1 MVTTRMGNKLTM
13 KLGFSLPNNQG
24 MTHVN
29 DLVTLA
35 VEAESLGY
43 HSVWVSEHL
52 FHATYVAN
60 RLGDAPYHEALTILT
75 AVAGA
80 TSKVRLGT
88 SVLVLPWH
96 HPVQL
101 AKRVASLD
109 DYSGGRVSLGVGVA
123 QTEDEFEN
131 LGVPFTHRG
140 RIADEML
147 MAMKILWTEKDPK
160 FNGKYFNFDGL
171 QFEPKPIQKPYP
183 PLLIGG
189 TSRRAIERVV
199 EHGDGWHALSQSPQ
213 DIAPVV
219 NELRQRRS
227 DTIDVSVRSMTT
239 IMDRSW
245 DRPVEERVTM
255 KGTLEELTA
264 MLQAYEHAGVDEV
277 VLDGHS
283 RDVETNRHIL
293 RSFAELN
300 G

>member
-1 MVTTRMGNKLTM
+1 M

-24 MTHVN
+24 MPHVN

-35 VEAESLGY
+35 IEAESLGY

-52 FHATYVAN
+52 FHATYVAS

-109 DYSGGRVSLGVGVA
+109 DYSEGRVSLGVGVA

-131 LGVPFTHRG
+131 LGVPFSHRG

-147 MAMKILWTEKDPK
+147 TAMKILWTEKYPK
-160 FNGKYFNFDGL
+160 FYGKYFNFNDL
-171 QFEPKPIQKPYP
+171 QFEPKPIQKPHP

-189 TSRRAIERVV
+189 ASRRAIERVV

-213 DIAPVV
+213 DIAPIV
-219 NELRQRRS
+219 NELRQQRP
-227 DTIDVSVRSMTT
+227 DKIDVSVRSMTT

-264 MLQAYEHAGVDEV
+264 MLQAYEDAGVDEV
-277 VLDGHS
+277 VLDSHS
-283 RDVETNRHIL
+283 GDLEMNRHIL
-293 RSFAELN
+293 RSFAALN

>member
-1 MVTTRMGNKLTM
+1 M

-24 MTHVN
+24 IAHVN
-29 DLVTLA
+29 DLVALA

-52 FHATYVAN
+52 FHATYVAS

-131 LGVPFTHRG
+131 LGVPFTDRG

-147 MAMKILWTEKDPK
+147 TAMKILWTENYPK
-160 FNGKYFNFDGL
+160 FNGKYFNFNDL

-189 TSRRAIERVV
+189 GSRRAIDRVLA
-199 EHGDGWHALSQSPQ
+199 HGDGWHALSQSPR

-219 NELRQRRS
+219 NELRQRRG

-264 MLQAYEHAGVDEV
+264 MLQAYADAGVDEV
-277 VLDGHS
+277 VLDSHS
-283 RDVETNRHIL
+283 RDIETNRHIL
-293 RSFAELN
+293 QSFAELN

>member
-1 MVTTRMGNKLTM
+1 MGNKSTM

-24 MTHVN
+24 MPHVN

-35 VEAESLGY
+35 IEAESLGY

-52 FHATYVAN
+52 FHATYVAS

-101 AKRVASLD
+101 AKRIASLD
-109 DYSGGRVSLGVGVA
+109 DYSEGRVSLGVGVA

-131 LGVPFTHRG
+131 LGVPFSHRG

-147 MAMKILWTEKDPK
+147 TAMKILWTEKYPK
-160 FNGKYFNFDGL
+160 FYGKYFNFNDL
-171 QFEPKPIQKPYP
+171 QFEPKPIQKPHP

-189 TSRRAIERVV
+189 TSRRAIERVL
-199 EHGDGWHALSQSPQ
+199 EYGDGWHALSQSPQ

-219 NELRQRRS
+219 NELRQQRP

-264 MLQAYEHAGVDEV
+264 MLQAYEDAGVDEV
-277 VLDGHS
+277 VLDSHS
-283 RDVETNRHIL
+283 GDLEMNRHIL
-293 RSFAELN
+293 RSFAALN

>member
-1 MVTTRMGNKLTM
+1 M

-24 MTHVN
+24 MPHVN

-35 VEAESLGY
+35 IEAESLGY

-52 FHATYVAN
+52 FHATYVAS

-101 AKRVASLD
+101 AKRIASLD
-109 DYSGGRVSLGVGVA
+109 DYSEGRVSLGVGVA

-131 LGVPFTHRG
+131 LGVPFSRRG

-147 MAMKILWTEKDPK
+147 TAMKILWTEKYPK
-160 FNGKYFNFDGL
+160 FYGKFFNFNDL

-189 TSRRAIERVV
+189 ASRRAIERVV

-219 NELRQRRS
+219 NELRQQRP

-264 MLQAYEHAGVDEV
+264 MLQAYEDAGVDEV
-277 VLDGHS
+277 VLDSHS
-283 RDVETNRHIL
+283 GDLEMNRHIL
-293 RSFAELN
+293 RSFAALN

>member
-1 MVTTRMGNKLTM
+1 MVTTHMGNKSTM

-24 MTHVN
+24 IAHVN

-52 FHATYVAN
+52 FHATYVAS

-131 LGVPFTHRG
+131 LGVSFTHRG

-147 MAMKILWTEKDPK
+147 TAMKILWTEKYPI
-160 FNGKYFNFDGL
+160 FNGKYFNFNDL
-171 QFEPKPIQKPYP
+171 QFEPKPVQKPYP

-255 KGTLEELTA
+255 KGTLEELAA

-277 VLDGHS
+277 VLDSHS

-293 RSFAELN
+293 RSFADLN

>member
-1 MVTTRMGNKLTM
+1 M

-24 MTHVN
+24 MPHVN

-35 VEAESLGY
+35 IEAESLGY

-52 FHATYVAN
+52 FHATYVAS

-101 AKRVASLD
+101 AKRIASLD
-109 DYSGGRVSLGVGVA
+109 DYSEGRVSLGVGVA

-131 LGVPFTHRG
+131 LGVPFSHRG

-147 MAMKILWTEKDPK
+147 TAMKILWTEKYPEFD
-160 FNGKYFNFDGL
+160 GKYFNFNDL
-171 QFEPKPIQKPYP
+171 QFEPKPIQKPHP

-189 TSRRAIERVV
+189 ASRRAIERVV

-219 NELRQRRS
+219 NELRQQRP
-227 DTIDVSVRSMTT
+227 DKIDVSVRSMTT
-239 IMDRSW
+239 IVDRSW

-264 MLQAYEHAGVDEV
+264 MLQAYEDAGVDEV
-277 VLDGHS
+277 VLDSHS
-283 RDVETNRHIL
+283 GDLEMNRHIL
-293 RSFAELN
+293 RSFAALN

>member
-1 MVTTRMGNKLTM
+1 M

-24 MTHVN
+24 IAHVN

-52 FHATYVAN
+52 FHATYVAS

-109 DYSGGRVSLGVGVA
+109 DYSAGRVSLGVGVA

-131 LGVPFTHRG
+131 LGVSFTHRG

-147 MAMKILWTEKDPK
+147 TAMKILWTEKYPI
-160 FNGKYFNFDGL
+160 FNGKYFNFNDL
-171 QFEPKPIQKPYP
+171 QFEPKPVQKPYP

-199 EHGDGWHALSQSPQ
+199 EHGDGWHTLSQSPQ

-255 KGTLEELTA
+255 KGTLEELAA

-277 VLDGHS
+277 VLDSHS

-293 RSFAELN
+293 RSFADLN

>member
-1 MVTTRMGNKLTM
+1 M

-24 MTHVN
+24 VAHVN

-35 VEAESLGY
+35 IEAESLGY

-109 DYSGGRVSLGVGVA
+109 DYSEGRVSLGVGVA

-283 RDVETNRHIL
+283 RDVETNRHML

>member
-1 MVTTRMGNKLTM
+1 M

-24 MTHVN
+24 VAHVN

-35 VEAESLGY
+35 IEAESLGY

-75 AVAGA
+75 AVAGS

>member
-1 MVTTRMGNKLTM
+1 M

-24 MTHVN
+24 VAHVN

-35 VEAESLGY
+35 IEAESLGY

-147 MAMKILWTEKDPK
+147 TAMKILWTEKDPK

-277 VLDGHS
+277 VLDSHS
-283 RDVETNRHIL
+283 RDVETNRHML

>member
-1 MVTTRMGNKLTM
+1 M

-24 MTHVN
+24 IAHVN

-52 FHATYVAN
+52 FHATYVAS

-131 LGVPFTHRG
+131 LGVSFTHGG

-147 MAMKILWTEKDPK
+147 TAMKILWTEKYPM
-160 FNGKYFNFDGL
+160 FNGKYFNFNDL
-171 QFEPKPIQKPYP
+171 QFEPKPVQKPYP

-199 EHGDGWHALSQSPQ
+199 AHGDGWHALSQSPQ

-255 KGTLEELTA
+255 KGTLEELAA

-277 VLDGHS
+277 VLDSHS

-293 RSFAELN
+293 RSFADLN

>member
-1 MVTTRMGNKLTM
+1 M

-24 MTHVN
+24 IAHVN

-52 FHATYVAN
+52 FHATYVAS

-131 LGVPFTHRG
+131 LGVSFTHRG

-147 MAMKILWTEKDPK
+147 TAMKILWTEKYPI
-160 FNGKYFNFDGL
+160 FNGKYFNFNDL
-171 QFEPKPIQKPYP
+171 QFEPKPVQKPYP

-255 KGTLEELTA
+255 KGTLEELAA

-277 VLDGHS
+277 VLDSHS
-283 RDVETNRHIL
+283 RDVEGNRHIL
-293 RSFAELN
+293 RSFADLN

>member
-1 MVTTRMGNKLTM
+1 M

-24 MTHVN
+24 VAHVN

-35 VEAESLGY
+35 IEAESLGY

>member
-1 MVTTRMGNKLTM
+1 M

-24 MTHVN
+24 MPHVN

-35 VEAESLGY
+35 IEAESLGY

-52 FHATYVAN
+52 FHATYVAS

-101 AKRVASLD
+101 AKRIASLD
-109 DYSGGRVSLGVGVA
+109 DYSEGRVSLGVGVA

-131 LGVPFTHRG
+131 LGVPFSHRG

-147 MAMKILWTEKDPK
+147 TAMKILWTEKYPK
-160 FNGKYFNFDGL
+160 FDGKFFNFNDL
-171 QFEPKPIQKPYP
+171 QFEPKPIQKPHP

-213 DIAPVV
+213 DIAPIV
-219 NELRQRRS
+219 NELRRQRP

-264 MLQAYEHAGVDEV
+264 MLQAYEDAGVDEV
-277 VLDGHS
+277 VLDSHS
-283 RDVETNRHIL
+283 GDLETNKHIL
-293 RSFAELN
+293 RSFAALN

>member
-1 MVTTRMGNKLTM
+1 MVTTHMGNKSTM

-24 MTHVN
+24 IAHVN

-52 FHATYVAN
+52 FHATYVAS

-131 LGVPFTHRG
+131 LGVSFTHRG

-147 MAMKILWTEKDPK
+147 TAMKILWTEKYPI
-160 FNGKYFNFDGL
+160 FNGKYFNFNDL
-171 QFEPKPIQKPYP
+171 QFEPKPVQKPYP

-213 DIAPVV
+213 DMAPVV

-255 KGTLEELTA
+255 KGTLEELAA

-277 VLDGHS
+277 VLDSHS
-283 RDVETNRHIL
+283 RDVEANRHIL
-293 RSFAELN
+293 RSFADLN

>member
-1 MVTTRMGNKLTM
+1 M

-24 MTHVN
+24 VAHVN

-35 VEAESLGY
+35 IEAESLGY

-283 RDVETNRHIL
+283 RDVETNRHML

>member
-1 MVTTRMGNKLTM
+1 MVTTRMGNKSTM

-24 MTHVN
+24 VAHVN

-35 VEAESLGY
+35 IEAESLGY

-147 MAMKILWTEKDPK
+147 TAMKILWTEKDPK

-189 TSRRAIERVV
+189 ASRRAIERVV

>member
-1 MVTTRMGNKLTM
+1 M

-24 MTHVN
+24 MVHVN

-52 FHATYVAN
+52 FHATYVAS

-147 MAMKILWTEKDPK
+147 TAMKILWTEKHPK
-160 FNGKYFNFDGL
+160 YDGKYFNFNNL
-171 QFEPKPIQKPYP
+171 QFEPKPIQKPHP

-189 TSRRAIERVV
+189 GSRRAIERVV
-199 EHGDGWHALSQSPQ
+199 AHGDGWHALSQSPQ

-245 DRPVEERVTM
+245 DRPVEERGTM
-255 KGTLEELTA
+255 KGTLEELVA

-277 VLDGHS
+277 VLDSHS
-283 RDVETNRHIL
+283 RDVEGNRHIL

>member
-1 MVTTRMGNKLTM
+1 MVTTHMGNKSTM

-24 MTHVN
+24 IAHVN

-52 FHATYVAN
+52 FHATYVAS

-131 LGVPFTHRG
+131 LGVSFTHRG

-147 MAMKILWTEKDPK
+147 TAMKILWTEKYPM
-160 FNGKYFNFDGL
+160 FNGKYFNFNDL
-171 QFEPKPIQKPYP
+171 QFEPKPVQKPYP

-255 KGTLEELTA
+255 KGTLEELAA

-277 VLDGHS
+277 VLDSHS

-293 RSFAELN
+293 RSFADLN

>member
-1 MVTTRMGNKLTM
+1 M

-24 MTHVN
+24 MAHVN

-52 FHATYVAN
+52 FHATYVAS

-147 MAMKILWTEKDPK
+147 TAMKILWTEKHPE
-160 FNGKYFNFDGL
+160 FNGKYFNFNDL
-171 QFEPKPIQKPYP
+171 QFEPKPVQKPYP

-227 DTIDVSVRSMTT
+227 DTINVSVRSMTT

-255 KGTLEELTA
+255 KGTLEELAA

-277 VLDGHS
+277 VLDSHS
-283 RDVETNRHIL
+283 RNVEANRHIL

>member
-1 MVTTRMGNKLTM
+1 MVTTRMGNKSTM

-24 MTHVN
+24 VAHVN

-35 VEAESLGY
+35 IEAESLGY

-147 MAMKILWTEKDPK
+147 TAMKILWTEKYPI
-160 FNGKYFNFDGL
+160 FNGKYFNFNDL
-171 QFEPKPIQKPYP
+171 QFEPKPVQKPYP

-189 TSRRAIERVV
+189 ASRRAIERVV

-255 KGTLEELTA
+255 RGTLEELTA

-277 VLDGHS
+277 VLDSHS
-283 RDVETNRHIL
+283 RDVETNRHML

>member
-24 MTHVN
+24 IAHVN

-35 VEAESLGY
+35 VAAESLGY

-189 TSRRAIERVV
+189 ASRRAVERVV

>member
-1 MVTTRMGNKLTM
+1 MN
-13 KLGFSLPNNQG
+13 LGFSLPNNQG
-24 MTHVN
+24 MPHVN

-35 VEAESLGY
+35 IEAESLGY

-52 FHATYVAN
+52 FHATYVAS

-109 DYSGGRVSLGVGVA
+109 DYSEGRVSLGVGVA

-131 LGVPFTHRG
+131 LGVPFSHRG

-147 MAMKILWTEKDPK
+147 TAMKILWTEKYPK
-160 FNGKYFNFDGL
+160 FYGKYFNFNDL
-171 QFEPKPIQKPYP
+171 QFEPKPIQKPHP

-189 TSRRAIERVV
+189 ASRRAIERVV

-213 DIAPVV
+213 DIAPIV
-219 NELRQRRS
+219 NELKQQRP

-264 MLQAYEHAGVDEV
+264 MLQAYEDAGVDEV
-277 VLDGHS
+277 VLDSHS
-283 RDVETNRHIL
+283 GDLEMNRHIL
-293 RSFAELN
+293 RSFAALN

>member
-1 MVTTRMGNKLTM
+1 M

-24 MTHVN
+24 VAHVN

-35 VEAESLGY
+35 IEAESLGY

-147 MAMKILWTEKDPK
+147 TAMKILWTEKDPK

-255 KGTLEELTA
+255 RGTLEELTA

-277 VLDGHS
+277 VLDSHS
-283 RDVETNRHIL
+283 RDVETNRHML

>member
-1 MVTTRMGNKLTM
+1 MVTTRMGNKSTM

-24 MTHVN
+24 VAHVN

-35 VEAESLGY
+35 IEAESLGY

-75 AVAGA
+75 AVAGS

-147 MAMKILWTEKDPK
+147 TAMKILWTEKDPK
-160 FNGKYFNFDGL
+160 FNGKYFNFNGL
-171 QFEPKPIQKPYP
+171 QF
-183 PLLIGG
+183 
-189 TSRRAIERVV
+189 
-199 EHGDGWHALSQSPQ
+199 
-213 DIAPVV
+213 
-219 NELRQRRS
+219 
-227 DTIDVSVRSMTT
+227 
-239 IMDRSW
+239 
-245 DRPVEERVTM
+245 VT
-255 KGTLEELTA
+255 
-264 MLQAYEHAGVDEV
+264 
-277 VLDGHS
+277 
-283 RDVETNRHIL
+283 
-293 RSFAELN
+293 
-300 G
+300 

>member
-24 MTHVN
+24 VAHVN

-35 VEAESLGY
+35 IEAESLGY

-160 FNGKYFNFDGL
+160 FNGKYFNFNGL
-171 QFEPKPIQKPYP
+171 QFEPKPIQEPYP

-189 TSRRAIERVV
+189 ASRRAIERVV

>member
-1 MVTTRMGNKLTM
+1 M

-24 MTHVN
+24 IAHVN

-52 FHATYVAN
+52 FHATYVAS

-109 DYSGGRVSLGVGVA
+109 DYSEGRVSLGVGVA

-131 LGVPFTHRG
+131 LGVSFTHRG

-147 MAMKILWTEKDPK
+147 TAMKILWTEKYPI
-160 FNGKYFNFDGL
+160 FNGKYFNFNDL
-171 QFEPKPIQKPYP
+171 QFEPKPVQKPYP

-245 DRPVEERVTM
+245 DRPVEGRVTM
-255 KGTLEELTA
+255 KGTLEELAA

-277 VLDGHS
+277 VLDSHS
-283 RDVETNRHIL
+283 RDVEANRHIL
-293 RSFAELN
+293 RSFADLN

>member
-1 MVTTRMGNKLTM
+1 M

-24 MTHVN
+24 IAHVN

-52 FHATYVAN
+52 FHATYVAS

-131 LGVPFTHRG
+131 LGVSFTHRG

-147 MAMKILWTEKDPK
+147 TAMKILWTEKYPI
-160 FNGKYFNFDGL
+160 FNGKYFNFNDL
-171 QFEPKPIQKPYP
+171 QFEPKPVQKPYP

-213 DIAPVV
+213 DMAPVV

-255 KGTLEELTA
+255 KGTLEELAA

-277 VLDGHS
+277 VLDSHS

-293 RSFAELN
+293 RSFADLN

>member
-1 MVTTRMGNKLTM
+1 M

-24 MTHVN
+24 VAHVN

-35 VEAESLGY
+35 IEAESLGY

-147 MAMKILWTEKDPK
+147 TAMKILWTEKDPK

>member
-1 MVTTRMGNKLTM
+1 M

-24 MTHVN
+24 MPHVN

-35 VEAESLGY
+35 IEAESLGY

-52 FHATYVAN
+52 FHATYVAS

-101 AKRVASLD
+101 AKRIASLD
-109 DYSGGRVSLGVGVA
+109 DYSEGRVSLGVGVA

-131 LGVPFTHRG
+131 LGVPFSHRG

-147 MAMKILWTEKDPK
+147 TAMKILWTEKYPK
-160 FNGKYFNFDGL
+160 FYGKYFNFNDL
-171 QFEPKPIQKPYP
+171 QFEPKPIQKPHP

-189 TSRRAIERVV
+189 ASRRAIERVV

-219 NELRQRRS
+219 NELRQQRP
-227 DTIDVSVRSMTT
+227 DKIDVSVRSMTT

-264 MLQAYEHAGVDEV
+264 MLQAYEDAGVDEV
-277 VLDGHS
+277 VLDSHS
-283 RDVETNRHIL
+283 GDLEMNRHIL
-293 RSFAELN
+293 RSFAALN

>member
-1 MVTTRMGNKLTM
+1 MVTTRMGNKSTM

-24 MTHVN
+24 VAHVN

-35 VEAESLGY
+35 IEAESLGY

>member
-1 MVTTRMGNKLTM
+1 MVTTRMGNKSTM

-24 MTHVN
+24 VAHVN

-35 VEAESLGY
+35 IEAESLGY

-147 MAMKILWTEKDPK
+147 TAMKILWTEKDPK
-160 FNGKYFNFDGL
+160 FNGKYFNFNSL

-189 TSRRAIERVV
+189 ASRRAIERVV

-255 KGTLEELTA
+255 RGTLEELTA

-277 VLDGHS
+277 VLDSHS
-283 RDVETNRHIL
+283 RDVETNRHML

>member
-1 MVTTRMGNKLTM
+1 M

-24 MTHVN
+24 IAHVN

-52 FHATYVAN
+52 FHATYVAS

-109 DYSGGRVSLGVGVA
+109 DYSEGRVSLGVGVA

-131 LGVPFTHRG
+131 LGVSFTHRG

-147 MAMKILWTEKDPK
+147 TAMKILWTEKYPI
-160 FNGKYFNFDGL
+160 FNGKYVNFNDL
-171 QFEPKPIQKPYP
+171 QFEPKPVQKPYP
-183 PLLIGG
+183 RLLIGG

-213 DIAPVV
+213 DMAPVV

-255 KGTLEELTA
+255 RGTLEELAA

-277 VLDGHS
+277 VLDSHS
-283 RDVETNRHIL
+283 RDVEGNRHIL
-293 RSFAELN
+293 RSFADLN